1 MRVIF
6 YSFEPFAFAHDEKQE
21 QIVHTRDALRELNV
35 EVEYLRW
42 YDERQSGDVLHFF
55 GRITM
60 DLLDLARES
69 GMKVVVTDWLTK
81 QAAYSRPRLGLQRWI
96 MQILM
101 GFLPGA
107 VTETFHWRSYQLA
120 DACIVRTQAE
130 ADLLSVLFGASPE
143 KVHVVSNGMDVVF
156 LNTPAPSNG
165 PKSAVWLDEA
175 RQLRGIYEKL
185 LRIEDAAAKTYDN
198 DKR

>member
-6 YSFEPFAFAHDEKQE
+6 YCFEPFAFAHDEKQE

-101 GFLPGA
+101 GFL
-107 VTETFHWRSYQLA
+107 
-120 DACIVRTQAE
+120 
-130 ADLLSVLFGASPE
+130 SVLFGASPE
-143 KVHVVSNGMDVVF
+143 KVHVVSNGMDGVF